1 MNKGS
6 GRENQQEREQHCCIS
21 HEFLRAANCNPDKIA
36 VIHAAASPSDRK
48 LINGSPSSSYN
59 PPVYEGDG
67 RFTFSEV
74 LASVDSLSSRL
85 RSILDHSDDPHLIL
99 PLTSARN
106 KLDSDMPLPV
116 DMLSSSASFAS
127 NEVQPAAEFINA
139 YRPKIIGVYMLPSVE
154 YIISVLSILRIG
166 EAFLPLDPTLPK
178 DRILSVISSSNV
190 GLIIARGSSFNE
202 SGIGY
207 YLLDKSH
214 WLIESGICPVLC
226 FSMEERVEDTIGRSN
241 IVCHCEN
248 ERQRSFCYL
257 MYTSGSTGK
266 PKGVCGTEQGL
277 LNRFLWMQD
286 LYPLHGEE
294 LLLFKT
300 SISFID
306 HLQEFLSA
314 ILTACTLAYS
324 ISRLTTVPSL
334 MRAVLPALQSQ
345 HNVHVRSSLKL
356 LVLSGEV
363 LPLSMWGII
372 SKLFPKISILNLY
385 GSTEVSGDCT
395 YFDCKRLPS
404 ILEMNT
410 LESVPIGLPISNCDI
425 VLVESDTGKPDEG
438 EIYVGGLCLSNGYFS
453 ESIVMPSEYVKLHN
467 NSICNCSV
475 SCGSQMYFR
484 TGDFARRIQSGDLV
498 FLGRKDRTIKISG
511 QRMAL
516 EEIEHTL
523 RGHPDVVDTAVVSH
537 KHQGELV
544 ILEAFIVLKEKK
556 TSSEA
561 FVSSIKS
568 WVSNKLSLAMIP
580 SRFVFMDSLPMTSSG
595 KVDYASLSAST
606 SFTIPAQHDADETKA
621 SDLLQVI
628 RKAFGDAL
636 MVEEVLHDDNFFIM
650 GGNSIAA
657 AYVAH
662 SLGIDMRLI
671 YNFPTPSK
679 LEIALL
685 EKRELCNLDVSADAN
700 WKLNREEDKEHQFH
714 SGYSPTKNHAVVS
727 KRLKVNSN
735 KYFKPE
741 LNHDKDGFPWNLSS
755 VPMSCSFSRCNKVMH
770 EEKFRGNALC
780 HVNWSVEAP
789 RNKRGF
795 IQELWKV
802 HMESC
807 VDASPLVVL
816 KDSDIYLFVGSHS
829 HKFIC
834 ADAKRSSVLWE
845 IKLEGRIECSA
856 AVLSDFSQ
864 VKCQPLVDAPRQLIW
879 CGSHDHNLYALDF
892 RNYRCVYKLP
902 CGGSIFGCPAIDEV
916 HNVLYVASTSGRLT
930 AISVKALPFH
940 TLWLHELEVPVFAS
954 LCITSASR
962 YVICCLVDGHVVA
975 LDSSG
980 SIIWRCRTGGPI
992 FAGPCTSFAL
1002 PSQESGNLLWEYGV
1016 GDPITASAYIDEHL
1030 QLKSESSLSIDS
1042 SGSIHILRVNLD
1054 VTRKENQSKDPM
1066 VQEFAKRELQGDI
1079 FSSPV
1084 MIGGRVFVGL
1094 YMFLPEKYSSNYY
1107 AVAGLILVGVP
1118 WIFWFLAYVYK
1129 CCSPSYDEKRSLKGQ
1144 VTRSNTAS
1152 PVTPLQNAASPR
1164 AKPTS
1169 PTEEFRGEESNSG
1182 RRVHFGEVIVLGNEE
1197 KESISNVE
1205 ICQNASREEHWR
1217 MICESL
1223 EESDDSNLASN
1234 DNKGLID
1241 ERGTEMPLPLL

>member
-99 PLTSARN
+99 PLT
-106 KLDSDMPLPV
+106 
-116 DMLSSSASFAS
+116 SASFAS

-266 PKGVCGTEQGL
+266 PKG
-277 LNRFLWMQD
+277 
-286 LYPLHGEE
+286 
-294 LLLFKT
+294 
-300 SISFID
+300 
-306 HLQEFLSA
+306 
-314 ILTACTLAYS
+314 AYS

-864 VKCQPLVDAPRQLIW
+864 VVVGCYKGKIYFLDSLTGDIYWTFQTCGEVKCQPLVDAPRQLIW

-1002 PSQESGNLLWEYGV
+1002 PSQALVCSRNGSIYSFEQESGNLLWEYGV

-1030 QLKSESSLSIDS
+1030 QLKSESSLSIDRLVCVCTS

-1084 MIGGRVFVGL
+1084 MIGGRVFVGCRDDYIYCIAL
-1094 YMFLPEKYSSNYY
+1094 ETQ
-1107 AVAGLILVGVP
+1107 
-1118 WIFWFLAYVYK
+1118 
-1129 CCSPSYDEKRSLKGQ
+1129 R
-1144 VTRSNTAS
+1144 
-1152 PVTPLQNAASPR
+1152 
-1164 AKPTS
+1164 
-1169 PTEEFRGEESNSG
+1169 
-1182 RRVHFGEVIVLGNEE
+1182 
-1197 KESISNVE
+1197 
-1205 ICQNASREEHWR
+1205 
-1217 MICESL
+1217 L
-1223 EESDDSNLASN
+1223 EE
-1234 DNKGLID
+1234 
-1241 ERGTEMPLPLL
+1241 E